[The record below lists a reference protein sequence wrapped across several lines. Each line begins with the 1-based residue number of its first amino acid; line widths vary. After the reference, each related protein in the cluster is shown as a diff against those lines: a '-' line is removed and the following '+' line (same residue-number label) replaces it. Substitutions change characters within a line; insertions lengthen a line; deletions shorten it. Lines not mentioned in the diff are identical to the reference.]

1 MGYATFKDS
10 NKRCTIHVSCNA
22 CNATLSSQEKMKEH
36 YELEHS
42 DCLKCYDTF
51 KKSSS
56 VKCQNCTT
64 RKPYECQ
71 FCKSRYTNLHEHAS
85 KCQYAFPW
93 ICSICVGVRFSNQ
106 WSL

>member
-1 MGYATFKDS
+1 
-10 NKRCTIHVSCNA
+10 
-22 CNATLSSQEKMKEH
+22 MKEH

-106 WSL
+106 WSLNRHNTSFHGKEIGKFHNMLKISLD